1 MLAGIIVG
9 RRRNV
14 DMGLES
20 KNGIAEGGIGR
31 VSQRGEREGERAPKV
46 MWKPAIR
53 MQSEKRGL
61 LRLLR
66 GNKKSNDRDSRSIIK
81 RNETERRRRETIS
94 AENSIV

>member
-1 MLAGIIVG
+1 MAA
-9 RRRNV
+9 

-31 VSQRGEREGERAPKV
+31 VSQRGERERGERAPKV

-81 RNETERRRRETIS
+81 RNGKKKKKR
-94 AENSIV
+94 NNLC

>member
-1 MLAGIIVG
+1 MAA
-9 RRRNV
+9 

-31 VSQRGEREGERAPKV
+31 VSQRGERERERERERGERAPKV

-81 RNETERRRRETIS
+81 RNGKKKKKR
-94 AENSIV
+94 NNLC

>member
-1 MLAGIIVG
+1 MQGCSLGGGIIVG
-9 RRRNV
+9 RSRRRCRDL

-31 VSQRGEREGERAPKV
+31 VREERERAPKV

-61 LRLLR
+61 LR
-66 GNKKSNDRDSRSIIK
+66 GNKRSNDRARS
-81 RNETERRRRETIS
+81 
-94 AENSIV
+94 